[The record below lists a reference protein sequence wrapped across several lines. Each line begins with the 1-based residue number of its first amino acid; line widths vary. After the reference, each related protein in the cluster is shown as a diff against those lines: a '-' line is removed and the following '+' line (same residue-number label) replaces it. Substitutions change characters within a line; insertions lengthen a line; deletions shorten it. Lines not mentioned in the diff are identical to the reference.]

1 MQGSQ
6 MLIRKTRLTL
16 LAFLLGAALVVAP
29 LPESEHAGPGI
40 AGATLEAPPKPPPP
54 EEPAYNPEY
63 LFATTRTVAYST
75 LPIALKTPLF
85 VLTIP
90 VDLALLP
97 VAAVAGFF

>member
-1 MQGSQ
+1 

-16 LAFLLGAALVVAP
+16 LALLLGVVLAVAP
-29 LPESEHAGPGI
+29 LPGIEQAGPGI

-54 EEPAYNPEY
+54 EKPGYNPEY

-75 LPIALKTPLF
+75 LPTALKTPLF

-97 VAAVAGFF
+97 VAAIAGLF

>member
-1 MQGSQ
+1 
-6 MLIRKTRLTL
+6 MLMRKTRLTL
-16 LAFLLGAALVVAP
+16 LALLLGAVLAVAP
-29 LPESEHAGPGI
+29 LPGIEQAGPGM
-40 AGATLEAPPKPPPP
+40 ANATIEAPPKPPPP
-54 EEPAYNPEY
+54 EQPGYNPEY

-75 LPIALKTPLF
+75 LPTALKTPLF